1 MRRLP
6 VLSSLRV
13 RAVLLVL
20 LAVLPALGLLFFTA
34 SAERQSARDE
44 AQEDARRFAQ
54 LAAADETRLIESTR
68 QLLVVLAR
76 FPALRGAD
84 PAACD
89 ALLADLLA
97 QFPLYANLGSIAPDG
112 NLLCSA
118 APAQRPTNLGDRSYV
133 QRALATGEFALGEYQ
148 IGRITGRASLNAAL
162 PVLDGTGNVRS
173 LVFAALDVGWLNDF
187 AERADLPTDS
197 VLTVLD
203 RSGTVLVRDPEPE
216 QWIGRSLVGTPV
228 VTTILTQGSGL
239 AETRD
244 ADGQEQLYA
253 FVPLS
258 SAATEPAGYLS
269 VSIPYTVAVAPANE
283 AFRRNLARLG
293 LVGLV
298 ALVAAWVGADLF
310 ARKDADANRTVVC
323 AVYEAFNSGN
333 LDALDE
339 AVAADFIDHDPIPGQ
354 AAGLDG
360 LRQVVVWF
368 REAFPDGRITTDEL
382 IAEGDRVVARVTLE
396 GTQTGEFGGVAPSGE
411 FVRAEGI
418 EVFRLTG
425 GKVTESWSL
434 FGPPAS
440 TSAADETLAAIKGID
455 HGPTPR

>member
-20 LAVLPALGLLFFTA
+20 LAVLPALGLLFYTA

-44 AQEDARRFAQ
+44 AQEDARRFAR
-54 LAAADETRLIESTR
+54 LAASDETRLIESTR

-76 FPALRGAD
+76 FPTLRGAD

-118 APAQRPTNLGDRSYV
+118 VPAQRPTNLGDRAYV
-133 QRALATGEFALGEYQ
+133 QRALAAGEFALGEYQ

-162 PVLDGTGNVRS
+162 PVLDGGDNVQS
-173 LVFAALDVGWLNDF
+173 LVFAALDLTWLNQF
-187 AERADLPTDS
+187 AERAELPPDS

-228 VTTILTQGSGL
+228 VTTILTQGSGVT
-239 AETRD
+239 ETRD
-244 ADGQEQLYA
+244 EDGEEQIYA

-258 SAATEPAGYLS
+258 GAVAEPAGYLS
-269 VSIPYTVAVAPANE
+269 VSTPYAAAVANANDT
-283 AFRRNLARLG
+283 FRRNLARLG
-293 LVGLV
+293 LVGVV
-298 ALVAAWVGADLF
+298 ALVAAWVGSDLF
-310 ARKDADANRTVVC
+310 ARKDADANRKVVC
-323 AVYEAFNSGN
+323 AVYEAFNAGN

-339 AVAADFIDHDPIPGQ
+339 AVAPNFVDHDPIPDQ
-354 AAGLDG
+354 APGLEG
-360 LRQVVVWF
+360 LRQVVAWF
-368 REAFPDGRITTDEL
+368 RDAFPDGRITADEL

-396 GTQTGEFGGVAPSGE
+396 GTQTGAFGGLAPTGE
-411 FVRAEGI
+411 FVSAEGI
-418 EVFRLTG
+418 EVFRLAG

-434 FGPPAS
+434 FGALAS
-440 TSAADETLAAIKGID
+440 TSAADETVAAIRSAD
-455 HGPTPR
+455 HGPSPQ